1 MAFGSLSDYRGEID
15 LAFFEKTWESCR
27 DRINGGD
34 FIALKGKLDLQRG
47 KPSIRVDSILPPDR
61 LKIKENLLEYCS
73 PEGGPQST
81 WAAAENSPADLKNMD
96 DYKEAWEQF
105 VTLDLSKP
113 EGGTE
118 NGEYTL
124 IGILTRLN
132 PIIAKKNNKPMA
144 FGALTDYKGKI
155 DLVFF
160 PNTWETCRDNV
171 EEDRCIAV
179 KGRLDKSR
187 DKLSF
192 KVGSVLE
199 IGKLRRKA
207 AKISGETAA
216 DREESGAV
224 PDGAESP
231 AAASPLPGSAAGGT
245 PRAEASWREVH
256 IRLNDTA
263 AEREE
268 TLFPLR
274 DYLYNASG
282 SCQVYIHLAL
292 SEGERVIRTTT
303 QIGAAATTESI
314 DALTHCAGVAEVW
327 RV

>member
-15 LAFFEKTWESCR
+15 LAFFEKTWENCR
-27 DRINGGD
+27 DSINGGD
-34 FIALKGKLDLQRG
+34 FIALKGRLDLQRG

-73 PEGGPQST
+73 PEGGPQSVWT
-81 WAAAENSPADLKNMD
+81 AADNSTVDLKGLDN
-96 DYKEAWEQF
+96 YKEAWEQF

-113 EGGTE
+113 EQGTE

-144 FGALTDYKGKI
+144 FGSLTDYKGKI

-171 EEDRCIAV
+171 EENRCIAV

-192 KVGSVLE
+192 KVGSALE

-207 AKISGETAA
+207 AKMSSETAV
-216 DREESGAV
+216 DR
-224 PDGAESP
+224 DGAETSFP
-231 AAASPLPGSAAGGT
+231 AAPPAPSF
-245 PRAEASWREVH
+245 REVH
-256 IRLNDTA
+256 IRLEQAA

-268 TLFPLR
+268 DLFPLR
-274 DYLYNASG
+274 DFLYKASG
-282 SCQVYIHLAL
+282 PCEVYIHLNL
-292 SEGERVIRTTT
+292 PEGERVIRTTT